1 MLQRVYYETS
11 ALLPA
16 LAFTISKNNG
26 SVTEYLGDGVLA
38 FFKVDEENVTKS
50 IYEAIDA
57 AKECLDYCLETINTV
72 LKNRYG
78 LPKLEIGIGL
88 AYGEALVTL
97 VGIERDLLRTM
108 WKQLMT
114 KFTIMKYALLF
125 TIVACAFTSMAQTKT
140 IDKDK
145 VCEPSDV
152 PVYMTIKHVDEFK
165 DSLTFSLDLRTVSD
179 GKDVSDKRIVFSE
192 KMKNESSIVKISMSP
207 TPKIS

>member
-97 VGIERDLLRTM
+97 VGIDGA
-108 WKQLMT
+108 KQ
-114 KFTIMKYALLF
+114 A
-125 TIVACAFTSMAQTKT
+125 
-140 IDKDK
+140 K
-145 VCEPSDV
+145 VFGEC
-152 PVYMTIKHVDEFK
+152 
-165 DSLTFSLDLRTVSD
+165 
-179 GKDVSDKRIVFSE
+179 VFRAT
-192 KMKNESSIVKISMSP
+192 KISNGIINKIYIDEKLKAKW
-207 TPKIS
+207 PKSKNGKLKFVPKSIQKVNAFLYPR